1 LQEVDEASDVI
12 ESVNTLDCQMHSAS
26 PWRGYADVKPMAEK
40 ITLHY
45 QQVRSKY
52 KEHQNDELSTQ
63 LDQIRLR
70 PDFVDLDLDKQQ
82 EVLQKIR
89 KAFIDVD
96 EQAVQPPLLRI
107 KQTPDRIRDASAE
120 AHQLLDELIN
130 EPPEEPTDPDDPE
143 PTPPRP
149 RVHIVRLGL
158 RNKVISDKNEL
169 ERVLSNLKDKCLKE
183 LDQGIN
189 VRFEE

>member
-1 LQEVDEASDVI
+1 
-12 ESVNTLDCQMHSAS
+12 
-26 PWRGYADVKPMAEK
+26 
-40 ITLHY
+40 
-45 QQVRSKY
+45 Y
-52 KEHQNDELSTQ
+52 KERQNDELTTQ
-63 LDQIRLR
+63 LDQIKLR

-130 EPPEEPTDPDDPE
+130 EPPEEPSDPDHPE
-143 PTPPRP
+143 PSPPRP
-149 RVHIVRLGL
+149 RVHIVKLGL

-169 ERVLSNLKDKCLKE
+169 EQLLSNLKDKCLKE